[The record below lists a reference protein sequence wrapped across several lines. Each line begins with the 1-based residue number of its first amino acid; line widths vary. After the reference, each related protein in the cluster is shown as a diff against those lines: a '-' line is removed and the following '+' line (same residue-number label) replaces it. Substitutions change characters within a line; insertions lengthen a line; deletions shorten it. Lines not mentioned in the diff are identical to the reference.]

1 MYCIV
6 VMIVYIGT
14 LINSQMESVITIR
27 IALNVENTEIYKLFG
42 WMSLFVLIIFIF
54 FTFSLAF
61 QKYKK
66 GRDMKP
72 FKLIFISALMIL
84 IMTNATPI
92 SHLNAQAN
100 EENKKLKYEK

>member
-1 MYCIV
+1 MVKPRQRQYPTVTSYLNIVRELIYYYIRVFWMYCIV

-54 FTFSLAF
+54 LHLVS
-61 QKYKK
+61 
-66 GRDMKP
+66 R
-72 FKLIFISALMIL
+72 FKI
-84 IMTNATPI
+84 
-92 SHLNAQAN
+92 
-100 EENKKLKYEK
+100 

>member
-54 FTFSLAF
+54 FKNIRKVVTYETFQINL
-61 QKYKK
+61 Y
-66 GRDMKP
+66 
-72 FKLIFISALMIL
+72 
-84 IMTNATPI
+84 
-92 SHLNAQAN
+92 
-100 EENKKLKYEK
+100 

>member
-42 WMSLFVLIIFIF
+42 LMSLFVLIIFIF

-66 GRDMKP
+66 GRD
-72 FKLIFISALMIL
+72 I
-84 IMTNATPI
+84 
-92 SHLNAQAN
+92 
-100 EENKKLKYEK
+100 

>member
-1 MYCIV
+1 MVKPRQRQYPTVTSYLNIVRESLFITISGVFWMYCIV
-6 VMIVYIGT
+6 VMIV

-66 GRDMKP
+66 GRD
-72 FKLIFISALMIL
+72 I
-84 IMTNATPI
+84 
-92 SHLNAQAN
+92 
-100 EENKKLKYEK
+100 

>member
-1 MYCIV
+1 
-6 VMIVYIGT
+6 
-14 LINSQMESVITIR
+14 MESVITIR

-66 GRDMKP
+66 GRD
-72 FKLIFISALMIL
+72 I
-84 IMTNATPI
+84 
-92 SHLNAQAN
+92 
-100 EENKKLKYEK
+100 

>member
-1 MYCIV
+1 MVKPRQRQYPTVTSYLNIVRESLFITISGVFWMYCIV

-61 QKYKK
+61 QNIRKVV
-66 GRDMKP
+66 
-72 FKLIFISALMIL
+72 
-84 IMTNATPI
+84 T
-92 SHLNAQAN
+92 
-100 EENKKLKYEK
+100 YETFQINLY

>member
-1 MYCIV
+1 MVKPRQRQYPTVTSYLNIVRESLFITISGVFWMYCTV

-14 LINSQMESVITIR
+14 LINSQ
-27 IALNVENTEIYKLFG
+27 NVENTEIYKLFG

-66 GRDMKP
+66 GRD
-72 FKLIFISALMIL
+72 I
-84 IMTNATPI
+84 
-92 SHLNAQAN
+92 
-100 EENKKLKYEK
+100 

>member
-1 MYCIV
+1 MVKSRQRQYPTVTSYLNIVRESLFITISGVFWMYCIV

-66 GRDMKP
+66 GRD
-72 FKLIFISALMIL
+72 I
-84 IMTNATPI
+84 
-92 SHLNAQAN
+92 
-100 EENKKLKYEK
+100 